1 MPQYKIVETDNYG
14 GDYPDEKFVENLP
27 YMTSKLKAEQI
38 AEAINSAVATTHS
51 RFWKVVEMPYE
62 LQPGFEP

>member
-1 MPQYKIVETDNYG
+1 MGDQYKIVETDNYG

-27 YMTSKLKAEQI
+27 YFHTKDTAQ
-38 AEAINSAVATTHS
+38 AVADSINVGGEHRA
-51 RFWKVVEMPYE
+51 RFWKVVKMPYE